1 MALTKLTEG
10 ANKSLQCAEFNS
22 LSFVMDRISEVE
34 PDDTAHIPSMLLQ
47 VTRFL
52 SILTSGCFN
61 RRTTLY
67 NVSPDSCWDKI
78 LMSNEQISCVMIT
91 VTSS

>member
-34 PDDTAHIPSMLLQ
+34 PDDTAHIPSMSLQ
-47 VTRFL
+47 VTRVL
-52 SILTSGCFN
+52 SILTQVALTGERC
-61 RRTTLY
+61 
-67 NVSPDSCWDKI
+67 C
-78 LMSNEQISCVMIT
+78 IT
-91 VTSS
+91 SALIPAGTRS

>member
-34 PDDTAHIPSMLLQ
+34 PDDTAHIPSMSLQ
-47 VTRFL
+47 VTRVL
-52 SILTSGCFN
+52 SILTQVALTGE
-61 RRTTLY
+61 RR
-67 NVSPDSCWDKI
+67 C
-78 LMSNEQISCVMIT
+78 IT
-91 VTSS
+91 SALIPAGTRS

>member
-34 PDDTAHIPSMLLQ
+34 PDDTAHIPSMSLQ
-47 VTRFL
+47 VTRVL
-52 SILTSGCFN
+52 SILTQVALTG
-61 RRTTLY
+61 TTLY